1 MFYRAGYIEHWGR
14 GIQKIFDACKELGAE
29 PPVYKIVGNGLRVRF
44 KALESALIGET
55 DAEENSGGDVHTQK
69 GVEKSVEKIIRAI
82 KENPQITVKELTTLI
97 GLSRRGVEK
106 NIKNLKQKG
115 IICRI
120 GPDKGGHW
128 EVIPQQ

>member
-1 MFYRAGYIEHWGR
+1 MYE
-14 GIQKIFDACKELGAE
+14 
-29 PPVYKIVGNGLRVRF
+29 IVGNGLRVRF
-44 KALESALIGET
+44 KALESALIDDTE
-55 DAEENSGGDVHTQK
+55 AEENSGGDVHTQK

-115 IICRI
+115 IIRRV
-120 GPDKGGHW
+120 GPDKGDHW
-128 EVIPQQ
+128 EVIPQK